1 MCNRTDCAGVFIG
14 ELACRVCE
22 EGEMKFSNEQLKALE
37 AAEAGKCRFRF
48 HRSRGWQCPECT
60 GRAVTCLLK
69 QGFVVTKLV
78 HDARSKIIEAELT
91 ETGRKALEE
100 TRNG

>member
-1 MCNRTDCAGVFIG
+1 MCNRTDCAGVFMG

-22 EGEMKFSNEQLKALE
+22 DGKMRLSNEQLKALE

-60 GRAVTCLLK
+60 GRAVTSLLN
-69 QGFVVTKLV
+69 QRLVVTKLV
-78 HDARSKIIEAELT
+78 EDARSKIIEAELT
-91 ETGRKALEE
+91 QEGRKALEDA
-100 TRNG
+100 RNG